1 MNNDICTEPQRTMEL
16 SVGAHAS
23 LRAFAKDPLLYSKLC
38 NEMEEGYS
46 DVFLAFLIVPG
57 WWKVAALL
65 AAAVLPAFAVLLA
78 NNSDHRPPAMAHDE
92 AEERPALPSSV
103 VVRGSVEEDTDT

>member
-1 MNNDICTEPQRTMEL
+1 MARTTDATIITDAGRSQSLEL
-16 SVGAHAS
+16 
-23 LRAFAKDPLLYSKLC
+23 
-38 NEMEEGYS
+38 EERQKRFLITMGIRTGC
-46 DVFLAFLIVPG
+46 FLAFLIVPG

-92 AEERPALPSSV
+92 AEERPALPPSV

>member
-1 MNNDICTEPQRTMEL
+1 MARTTDATIITDAGRSQSLEL
-16 SVGAHAS
+16 
-23 LRAFAKDPLLYSKLC
+23 
-38 NEMEEGYS
+38 EERQKRYLITMGIRTGC
-46 DVFLAFLIVPG
+46 FLAFLIVPG

-92 AEERPALPSSV
+92 AEERPALPPSVPSRGRFPSS
-103 VVRGSVEEDTDT
+103 RCRAQ